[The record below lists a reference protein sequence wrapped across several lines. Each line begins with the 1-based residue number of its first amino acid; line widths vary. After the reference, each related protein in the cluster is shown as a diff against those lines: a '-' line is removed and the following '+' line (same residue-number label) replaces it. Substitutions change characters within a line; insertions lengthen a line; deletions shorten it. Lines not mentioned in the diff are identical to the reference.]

1 MKSLTEK
8 IYWQAR
14 DKVIDKIKINDH
26 VFKQTWYSIR
36 LPVYDQTRV
45 MTVHRE
51 IHWHLKKVW

>member
-1 MKSLTEK
+1 MKSLTKK
-8 IYWQAR
+8 IYLQPQ

-26 VFKQTWYSIR
+26 VFQQTWYSIR
-36 LPVYDQTRV
+36 LPVYDQTR

>member
-51 IHWHLKKVW
+51 IH